1 MMRIGI
7 TGPESTGKSTL
18 AVDLARALEGKLVPE
33 FAREYLERNGHEY
46 QDSDLIQIAQEQ
58 KRLIDSATGDF
69 VICDTE
75 FYVLKIWYQEKFKSL
90 NHLIEQYLSETQFDL
105 IVLCYPDIPWEYDPL
120 RENPNDRD
128 RLFSLYLETIQNSGV
143 EYVVV
148 QGNRENRLKKVLN
161 KLNVY

>member
-1 MMRIGI
+1 M
-7 TGPESTGKSTL
+7 
-18 AVDLARALEGKLVPE
+18 
-33 FAREYLERNGHEY
+33 
-46 QDSDLIQIAQEQ
+46 
-58 KRLIDSATGDF
+58 
-69 VICDTE
+69 
-75 FYVLKIWYQEKFKSL
+75 EKFKSL